1 MAAIFPNETNLYIV
15 SSGIAGSAVASS
27 DAVTTEITSFSVNG
41 GGRNIESVPVFGN
54 AFIDKETPRDQFE
67 VSMDVVV
74 SYANAVRWDGLLM
87 GGNISST
94 SAESSSE
101 ALAKRIFIEATDT
114 SKYRTMAMDNCR
126 AVTWEP
132 EMGADEYLKGTMT
145 FKFSATDSTGGSNLK
160 VNNTIKSNSY
170 FN

>member
-1 MAAIFPNETNLYIV
+1 
-15 SSGIAGSAVASS
+15 
-27 DAVTTEITSFSVNG
+27 
-41 GGRNIESVPVFGN
+41 
-54 AFIDKETPRDQFE
+54 
-67 VSMDVVV
+67 MDVVV